1 MRPQFEHV
9 LVPAGQSWSLLWREL
24 PELPFQWH
32 YHPEFELTL
41 TVNARGQRFIGD
53 DVADFDDG
61 DLVLVGPNLPHTWAA
76 QRRLDE
82 SRPMLA
88 VVAWFSL
95 DWIARLTTAMPEL
108 GALGALVRSAGAG
121 LAFSPQVRNKV
132 RPALLSLG
140 ELESARRMPVLL
152 EVLLELAADARARP
166 LASLAPP
173 SSRIDGQRER
183 IGRILDYLH
192 AHFADDIAVE
202 ALAQRAALSIGAFHR
217 FFKRHTL
224 TTVVDYLTRLRVGRA
239 CQQLLQTDK
248 AIGVIAEESGWRNLA
263 HFNRQ
268 FLAAKGMTPRA
279 YRARHRQLERRPP
292 QAQLP

>member
-41 TVNARGQRFIGD
+41 TLNARGQRFIGD

-76 QRRLDE
+76 QQRLRDD
-82 SRPMLA
+82 RPMLA
-88 VVAWFSL
+88 VVAWFDQGWL
-95 DWIARLTTAMPEL
+95 AQLTTVLPEL
-108 GALGALVRSAGAG
+108 APLHQLARSAGRG
-121 LAFSPQVRNKV
+121 LVFSPATRERVRTDLL
-132 RPALLSLG
+132 RLGPLAPAQRL
-140 ELESARRMPVLL
+140 PVLL
-152 EVLLELAADARARP
+152 DVLLALAADREAVP

-173 SSRIDGQRER
+173 GGMADGQRER
-183 IGRILDYLH
+183 IGRILDHLH
-192 AHFADDIAVE
+192 AHFAEDIVVDE
-202 ALAQRAALSIGAFHR
+202 LAQRASLSVGAFHR

-224 TTVVDYLTRLRVGRA
+224 TTVIDYVTRLRVGRA
-239 CQQLLQTDK
+239 CQQLIQTDK
-248 AIGVIAEESGWRNLA
+248 AIGAIAEESGWRNLA

-279 YRARHRQLERRPP
+279 FRARQRQLEARVVR
-292 QAQLP
+292 